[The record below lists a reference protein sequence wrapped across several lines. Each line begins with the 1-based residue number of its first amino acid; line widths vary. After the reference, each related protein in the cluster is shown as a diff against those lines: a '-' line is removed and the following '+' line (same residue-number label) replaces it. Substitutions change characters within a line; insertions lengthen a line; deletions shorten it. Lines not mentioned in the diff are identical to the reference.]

1 MAAFTAGEVLTAAN
15 LNAAINGPTVNAQT
29 ANYTL
34 ALTDAGKLVT
44 MSVGSACTLTVP
56 PNSSVA
62 FAVGAAIA
70 VVQKG
75 AGQVT
80 ITAGSGVTINS
91 FGGALKVAGQYAGVE
106 LYKEATDTWYAIGN
120 VTT

>member
-1 MAAFTAGEVLTAAN
+1 MADFTAGEVLTADN
-15 LNAAINGPTVNAQT
+15 LDAAINGVTVNAQT

-62 FAVGAAIA
+62 FAAGVAIA
-70 VVQKG
+70 VAQVG
-75 AGQVT
+75 AGQCT

-91 FGGALKVAGQYAGVE
+91 FGGALKIAGQYAGAQ
-106 LYKEATDTWYAIGN
+106 LYKTGTNSWLAIGN
-120 VTT
+120 LST